1 MASRICYNL
10 ALFAATAAAL
20 SPLQISQTS
29 RPLQQPQSSRRN
41 LLAGAGG
48 LAAFAVVETASA
60 AETTAAQKEEI
71 AKALE
76 KAVSETAAA
85 AAAGAEVTSKFL
97 EDPATRKALKEAGE
111 TAAKVTADAGAAAGE
126 AAWALAKG
134 IKDGS
139 VQQSAANTA
148 DVLSLPAR
156 IAAVAAT
163 DGGDLGKAIDECASG
178 KVAKAVGDATVDVLA
193 SVVDGDAKRLDSA
206 GATVAGAFELA
217 TREAPVVSG
226 FVAGV
231 ALSWLLGLGKDAQIE
246 AQSREIARLKK
257 SIDDVTGLKK
267 LVGLEKA

>member
-97 EDPATRKALKEAGE
+97 EDPATQKALKEAGDGGE
-111 TAAKVTADAGAAAGE
+111 GHGRRAPPRARRPGRWPRASRTAACSSPRRTRPTCCRCRRA
-126 AAWALAKG
+126 
-134 IKDGS
+134 S
-139 VQQSAANTA
+139 
-148 DVLSLPAR
+148 PP
-156 IAAVAAT
+156 VAAT
-163 DGGDLGKAIDECASG
+163 GGGDLGKAIDEWSKLPGVKELSATSG
-178 KVAKAVGDATVDVLA
+178 KTAAEL
-193 SVVDGDAKRLDSA
+193 SA
-206 GATVAGAFELA
+206 A
-217 TREAPVVSG
+217 
-226 FVAGV
+226 
-231 ALSWLLGLGKDAQIE
+231 ALSSANAALDGVKKRAQP
-246 AQSREIARLKK
+246 
-257 SIDDVTGLKK
+257 
-267 LVGLEKA
+267 